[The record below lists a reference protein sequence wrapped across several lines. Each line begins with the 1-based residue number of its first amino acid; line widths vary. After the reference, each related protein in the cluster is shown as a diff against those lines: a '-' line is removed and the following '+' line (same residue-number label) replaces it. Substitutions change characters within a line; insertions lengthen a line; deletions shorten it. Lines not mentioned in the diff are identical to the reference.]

1 LLRDSS
7 ANLGQ
12 VIDSSKIAGLPLNGR
27 SYVSL
32 AQLAPGVALPP
43 GQVLPRINGGRPRT
57 NEYLFDGISV
67 LQPEPGTV
75 AFTPIIDAIEE
86 FKIES
91 NSPSAEFGRFNG
103 GVVNLT
109 TKAGTKDFHGSVFE
123 FLRNEAL
130 NARNLFLPATTAS
143 PGKPLF
149 RRNQFGFTSGG
160 PIERDRTFF
169 FIDYQ
174 GSRQAIARPRT
185 SNVPTLAQRQGIFT
199 QTIYDPQTTTTD
211 SSGAI
216 VRTPFSNNT
225 IPTDRFDKVAQ
236 SLLSLYPLPTSS
248 GTSNN
253 YTRIG
258 TERENQD
265 QGDLRIDH
273 RLSPTDQ
280 LFGRISYQVNV
291 QNPVT
296 PFPDGSGVLTSGA
309 LGHTRSAALSFVSQY
324 LHTFGGSMTNQ
335 FRVGYTRRKVN
346 LSAVELSSPASTS
359 LGIPGIPTNAA
370 FNSAMPQFLISGLQQ
385 LGPSNIAYSD
395 ARTDVTE
402 FSDVFAFQHKNHF
415 LKAGF
420 DIRLERMDIV
430 QPPAPVGQF
439 SFSAVETG
447 IPSSSTSGNAFASF
461 LLGQVDR
468 FTIDLQTEVLKPRA
482 MIQEYFIQDD
492 WKVTRRLTVNAG
504 VRYTL
509 NFPSTEA
516 NDNGAVFNLQTQQL
530 EYLGKNGF
538 PRSARK
544 LHKANFGPRLGLSYR
559 AAEKTVVRAGYAVVF
574 IEQSGIT
581 TPFTNP
587 YFPFLQSV
595 TQRSLD
601 SVNPAFVL
609 SSGPSVTPVGATP
622 DAALGQGAFGVDR
635 ELGSGYVQ
643 QWNFAVQQEL
653 LPGLSVEIA
662 YAGSKITHVGIPDT
676 NINQLTV
683 DQLSLGTALQAQVAN
698 PYFGTLPASSSLNT
712 ATVPLAQLLKPYP
725 QFTNITLFR
734 NNVGNT
740 NYNALQIKVEQRVSH
755 GLSVLAAYTRSKLID
770 EASSVF
776 DASIISGPTANFP
789 VADTYNRKLERD
801 VSTGDMPNVF
811 SVGFNYKLPDAKLL
825 PRLLRGWEL
834 NGIILAQSGLPLAI
848 SQTTNFNSFAGFG
861 TQRPNL
867 IADPDLPASER
878 TTGKYLNAAA
888 FTQAPI
894 FTIGTSSRNPVRG
907 PAYRNADI
915 ALIKKTPL
923 GEATNLEFRAEFFN
937 FTNTPPLG
945 APNAQLG
952 NTAFGSISS
961 AGDPRVVQLGLKLN
975 Y

>member
-1 LLRDSS
+1 
-7 ANLGQ
+7 
-12 VIDSSKIAGLPLNGR
+12 
-27 SYVSL
+27 
-32 AQLAPGVALPP
+32 
-43 GQVLPRINGGRPRT
+43 
-57 NEYLFDGISV
+57 
-67 LQPEPGTV
+67 
-75 AFTPIIDAIEE
+75 
-86 FKIES
+86 
-91 NSPSAEFGRFNG
+91 
-103 GVVNLT
+103 
-109 TKAGTKDFHGSVFE
+109 
-123 FLRNEAL
+123 
-130 NARNLFLPATTAS
+130 
-143 PGKPLF
+143 
-149 RRNQFGFTSGG
+149 
-160 PIERDRTFF
+160 
-169 FIDYQ
+169 
-174 GSRQAIARPRT
+174 
-185 SNVPTLAQRQGIFT
+185 
-199 QTIYDPQTTTTD
+199 
-211 SSGAI
+211 
-216 VRTPFSNNT
+216 
-225 IPTDRFDKVAQ
+225 
-236 SLLSLYPLPTSS
+236 
-248 GTSNN
+248 
-253 YTRIG
+253 
-258 TERENQD
+258 
-265 QGDLRIDH
+265 
-273 RLSPTDQ
+273 
-280 LFGRISYQVNV
+280 
-291 QNPVT
+291 
-296 PFPDGSGVLTSGA
+296 
-309 LGHTRSAALSFVSQY
+309 
-324 LHTFGGSMTNQ
+324 
-335 FRVGYTRRKVN
+335 
-346 LSAVELSSPASTS
+346 
-359 LGIPGIPTNAA
+359 
-370 FNSAMPQFLISGLQQ
+370 
-385 LGPSNIAYSD
+385 
-395 ARTDVTE
+395 
-402 FSDVFAFQHKNHF
+402 
-415 LKAGF
+415 
-420 DIRLERMDIV
+420 
-430 QPPAPVGQF
+430 
-439 SFSAVETG
+439 
-447 IPSSSTSGNAFASF
+447 
-461 LLGQVDR
+461 
-468 FTIDLQTEVLKPRA
+468 
-482 MIQEYFIQDD
+482 
-492 WKVTRRLTVNAG
+492 
-504 VRYTL
+504 
-509 NFPSTEA
+509 
-516 NDNGAVFNLQTQQL
+516 
-530 EYLGKNGF
+530 
-538 PRSARK
+538 
-544 LHKANFGPRLGLSYR
+544 
-559 AAEKTVVRAGYAVVF
+559 
-574 IEQSGIT
+574 
-581 TPFTNP
+581 
-587 YFPFLQSV
+587 
-595 TQRSLD
+595 
-601 SVNPAFVL
+601 
-609 SSGPSVTPVGATP
+609 
-622 DAALGQGAFGVDR
+622 
-635 ELGSGYVQ
+635 
-643 QWNFAVQQEL
+643 
-653 LPGLSVEIA
+653 VEIA